1 VPEKCTTASGSS
13 FTLSQL
19 HHPNPERVPPQWPLG
34 PGPLHRGFQVTA
46 LVQLGGIPGRVPF
59 RTRKIG
65 KSVNFSKAV
74 KSFWSHYAR
83 FTGRSR
89 RSEYWFI
96 QLFLVLTNIAV
107 GVIDLILMDGDVDRF
122 IVPAL
127 AVLVR
132 RLHDIGRS
140 GWWAL
145 IGFVPI
151 VGAIVLLVFT
161 VSDSA
166 PGENK
171 YGLSPKE

>member
-1 VPEKCTTASGSS
+1 LEQIGVNMS
-13 FTLSQL
+13 F
-19 HHPNPERVPPQWPLG
+19 
-34 PGPLHRGFQVTA
+34 
-46 LVQLGGIPGRVPF
+46 
-59 RTRKIG
+59 
-65 KSVNFSKAV
+65 SVAV
-74 KSFWSHYAR
+74 RSFWSHYAT

-89 RSEYWFI
+89 RSEYWLV

-107 GVIDLILMDGDVDRF
+107 AVIDLILMDGDVDRF
-122 IVPAL
+122 IANGGGGIVGLVWIVVTIVPAL

-151 VGAIVLLVFT
+151 VGAIVVLVFT

-166 PGENK
+166 LGENK
-171 YGLSPKE
+171 YGPSPKE

>member
-1 VPEKCTTASGSS
+1 M
-13 FTLSQL
+13 
-19 HHPNPERVPPQWPLG
+19 
-34 PGPLHRGFQVTA
+34 
-46 LVQLGGIPGRVPF
+46 
-59 RTRKIG
+59 
-65 KSVNFSKAV
+65 NFSTAV
-74 KSFWSHYAR
+74 RSFWSHYAT

-89 RSEYWFI
+89 RSEYWFV

-122 IVPAL
+122 IANGGGGIVGLVWILVTIVPAL

-140 GWWAL
+140 GWWAVT
-145 IGFVPI
+145 GFVPI